1 MERMPRLSSIV
12 IQLALAWLAG
22 CASPFDRHVA
32 PVDPMGMY
40 PTGNGFQDLP
50 QSLATASM
58 NDWNFRKLGW

>member
-1 MERMPRLSSIV
+1 MERMPRLSRIV
-12 IQLALAWLAG
+12 FLLALAFLTG

-32 PVDPMGMY
+32 PVDPTAMY
-40 PTGNGFQDLP
+40 PAGNGYQDQP